1 VLLVRTGF
9 AYWMRGQFGQDA
21 LWWSFPA
28 GSICSL
34 VLGLLYYRFGRWRTM
49 HMIEEERPPAGEA
62 PDTGL
67 GVPRQRARLGPETE
81 EGAVP

>member
-1 VLLVRTGF
+1 
-9 AYWMRGQFGQDA
+9 MRGALGQDA

-34 VLGLLYYRFGRWRTM
+34 ALALVYYRFGRWRTM
-49 HMIEEERPPAGEA
+49 RMIEVERPAAGEP

-67 GVPRQRARLGPETE
+67 GMPRQRARLGQ
-81 EGAVP
+81 EGGATP